1 MRPRLPVAPLWP
13 TTRLWPTAPR
23 VPAARLVS
31 RWRSTITGAE
41 MAAAHRSQA
50 IVPNDWFFGSK
61 TTATAPA
68 AEEVPLGPATMPETE
83 AATPPRE

>member
-1 MRPRLPVAPLWP
+1 MQDGAVRPNKF
-13 TTRLWPTAPR
+13 TT
-23 VPAARLVS
+23 
-31 RWRSTITGAE
+31 AE